1 MAKGLKYLHSQQVV
15 HLDIKSANIL
25 LWCFP
30 SANDNCS
37 LRVRQAGNVWIKI
50 ADYGISQQVSSG
62 LILKAGKFSSI
73 GTPGFIAPEL
83 LENTGMSM
91 EVSSEKVLCHKKHNI
106 PGILILLQFSS

>member
-25 LWCFP
+25 VWCFP
-30 SANDNCS
+30 SASDNRS

>member
-25 LWCFP
+25 VWYFP
-30 SANDNCS
+30 SAKDDRF

-62 LILKAGKFSSI
+62 LLLKVGKFPSI

-83 LENTGMSM
+83 LENTGMFM
-91 EVSSEKVLCHKKHNI
+91 EVSSEKVLYVTDDICWVLN
-106 PGILILLQFSS
+106 LIFLID